1 MGKQIQHDCSKCQT
15 RFSWDISHTDELCPR
30 CIIMGGSDIT
40 AILLELRKSK
50 VPGQEPI
57 FHLIEKLN
65 EKMGL
70 LERLLNGIV
79 DVKKGATIGG

>member
-1 MGKQIQHDCSKCQT
+1 MGKQIQHDCPKCTQ
-15 RFSWDISHTDELCPR
+15 RFSWDITNQDERCPR
-30 CIIMGGSDIT
+30 CIVMGGTDIT

-65 EKMGL
+65 EKIKI
-70 LERLLNGIV
+70 LEDRNAI
-79 DVKKGATIGG
+79 KNT